1 MLIKDSA
8 SLWLNLA
15 VFNFPISCCASPTRH
30 RLSAWLISLWLTVAI
45 SAHATESLNLSPIS
59 VTSHYDNAIGSS
71 DAASEG
77 SVTSTLIANRPT
89 LRTGEILE
97 FVPGMI
103 VSQHS
108 GDGKANQY
116 YLRGFNLDH
125 GTDFA
130 TYVDEMPV
138 NMRSHAHGQGY
149 TDLNFLIPELVE
161 RIHYRKGPYYA
172 EEGDFSSAGAAHL
185 QLANSLPQGVAS
197 ISIGENAYQRYLLA
211 NSMAAGQ
218 GQLLYGLE
226 INRTDGPW
234 DNPENLRKLNGV
246 LRYSEGDTA
255 NGFNVTAMAYHN
267 HWDSTDQIP
276 SRAVSSGLI
285 GRYGAI
291 DTTDGG
297 TSSRYSL
304 SYGLHR
310 RNADG
315 AFEVNAYAVQSSLD
329 LYSNF
334 SYFLNDPVNGDQ
346 FNQREQRRMAG
357 LNVSQ
362 SWFSTWAGVDVQNK
376 LGMQTRYDRLSP
388 VGLYNTVARQRLST
402 VREDRVNEASIGL
415 YAENTAQWLPKF
427 RSVAGLRYDTYAF
440 DVDSSIQ
447 GNSGNV
453 QDDIVSPKLSLIF
466 GPWANTEYF
475 VNVGKGFHS
484 NDARGTTQTQL
495 PNGGGATSAVTPL
508 VNTRGMELGLRT
520 EVIRGLQSSLAVWR
534 LDNASE
540 LVFVGDAGE
549 TEASRASKRVGVE
562 WNNHYIANDWLLLD
576 MDLAATH
583 ARFTEHDAAGDYIP
597 GAINQVASLG
607 ATVTRRGN
615 WSGAFQ
621 LRYFGPRPL
630 IEDNSVRSDATTIAY
645 LRVGYKIDAKTRLTL
660 DIFNLFNRKNSD
672 IDYYYASRLQGE
684 ALAGVD
690 DVHFHPVEPR
700 TARVTLTYIF

>member
-1 MLIKDSA
+1 MVEFACVYLNNSRMSFPPEYVASSWGRIWTIGLTLACAMSA
-8 SLWLNLA
+8 YGSEA
-15 VFNFPISCCASPTRH
+15 
-30 RLSAWLISLWLTVAI
+30 LT
-45 SAHATESLNLSPIS
+45 LSPVSI
-59 VTSHYDNAIGSS
+59 TSHYDNAIGTS

-172 EEGDFSSAGAAHL
+172 EEGDFSSAGSAHL
-185 QLANSLPQGVAS
+185 QLANTLPQGVAS
-197 ISIGENAYQRYLLA
+197 MSTGENAYRRYLLA

-226 INRTDGPW
+226 INRNDGPW
-234 DNPENLRKLNGV
+234 DSPENLRKVNGV
-246 LRYSEGDTA
+246 LRYSEGDAA

-267 HWDSTDQIP
+267 HWNATDQIP
-276 SRAVSSGLI
+276 ARAVSSGLI
-285 GRYGAI
+285 SRYGAI

-297 TSSRYSL
+297 ESSRYSL

-310 RNADG
+310 RNQQS
-315 AFEVNAYAVQSSLD
+315 AFEMNAYMVQSSLD

-357 LNVSQ
+357 LNVSRT
-362 SWFSTWAGVDVQNK
+362 WFSTWAGLDVQNK
-376 LGMQTRYDRLSP
+376 LGVQTRYDRLSP
-388 VGLYNTVARQRLST
+388 VGLYNTVARQRLAT
-402 VREDRVNEASIGL
+402 IREDQVKEASIGL
-415 YAENTAQWLPKF
+415 FAENTTQWLPKF
-427 RSVAGLRYDTYAF
+427 RSVAGVRYDSYAF
-440 DVDSSIQ
+440 DVESSIQ
-447 GNSGNV
+447 DNSGTAH
-453 QDDIVSPKLSLIF
+453 DDVVSPKLSLIF

-549 TEASRASKRVGVE
+549 TEASPASKRVGVE

-607 ATVTRRGN
+607 ATVTRLGN

-645 LRVGYKIDAKTRLTL
+645 LRVGYKVDAKTRLTL
-660 DIFNLFNRKNSD
+660 DIFNIFNRKNSD

-684 ALAGVD
+684 ALPGVD

-700 TARVTLTYIF
+700 TARLTLTYNF